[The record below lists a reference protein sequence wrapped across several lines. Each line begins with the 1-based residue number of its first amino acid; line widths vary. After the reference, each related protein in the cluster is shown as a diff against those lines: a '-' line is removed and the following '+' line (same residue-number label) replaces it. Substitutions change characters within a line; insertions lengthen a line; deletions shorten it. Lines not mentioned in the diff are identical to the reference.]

1 MTTKQCPICGRP
13 LAPMEAL
20 LAEHDAAY
28 QCHHC
33 WNRVNAAKPPGRLFG
48 AERKPPAFR
57 RDRRAR
63 THKERY

>member
-1 MTTKQCPICGRP
+1 
-13 LAPMEAL
+13 MEAL